1 MNNEFLWRNQMR
13 KLGEAAEPA
22 HDLWPAIAA
31 RIAVAEP
38 EARVGGNRRTLHW
51 FALAASL
58 VLAIGAALV
67 ALRAPHVTEVTQTA
81 AVAVQ
86 TPAAQMPVAAE
97 PATAA
102 TASVADLP
110 PTALD
115 WAQPSDPVL
124 AATAAHLDIASAEL
138 QDALE
143 QRPDA
148 VFLVGLLNR
157 TNAMRLRLMRK
168 APNAG

>member
-13 KLGEAAEPA
+13 KLGEPAEPA
-22 HDLWPAIAA
+22 HELWPAIAA
-31 RIAVAEP
+31 RIATAAP
-38 EARVGGNRRTLHW
+38 EGRVGAKRRTLHW

-58 VLAIGAALV
+58 VVAIGAALV
-67 ALRAPHVTEVTQTA
+67 AFRAPHLADTTQSA
-81 AVAVQ
+81 AVSVP
-86 TPAAQMPVAAE
+86 TPAAQPSVAAA
-97 PATAA
+97 PANAGAA
-102 TASVADLP
+102 AELP
-110 PTALD
+110 RTALD

-124 AATAAHLDIASAEL
+124 AATAAHLDLASAEL

-168 APNAG
+168 TPNAG

>member
-13 KLGEAAEPA
+13 KLEQPAEPA

-31 RIAVAEP
+31 RIATATP
-38 EARVGGNRRTLHW
+38 HARSGASRRTLHW

-58 VLAIGAALV
+58 VVAIGAALV
-67 ALRAPHVTEVTQTA
+67 AFRAPHDADPPVSASVPTQA
-81 AVAVQ
+81 APAQSVA
-86 TPAAQMPVAAE
+86 T
-97 PATAA
+97 TAA
-102 TASVADLP
+102 TDLP

-115 WAQPSDPVL
+115 WSQPSDPVL

>member
-13 KLGEAAEPA
+13 KLNEPA
-22 HDLWPAIAA
+22 DPGHDLWPAIAT
-31 RIAVAEP
+31 RIARAAPDGRAGVD
-38 EARVGGNRRTLHW
+38 RRTLHW
-51 FALAASL
+51 FAIAASL
-58 VLAIGAALV
+58 VVVIGAALV
-67 ALRAPHVTEVTQTA
+67 AFRAPHVAEVSVTQAVPVQPTA
-81 AVAVQ
+81 TQPSAVA
-86 TPAAQMPVAAE
+86 A
-97 PATAA
+97 PAT
-102 TASVADLP
+102 VADLP

-115 WAQPSDPVL
+115 WSQPSDPVL

-168 APNAG
+168 SPNAG